1 MALQLLFLNFP
12 PKKENRLYCGYRIL
26 PSFFITMTNTILILL
41 VCSTVVTS
49 VVNAMKPAF
58 KKFSGKYT
66 VTVCTFISF
75 LLGVLASFSVAP
87 YLWYELN
94 DGIIVL
100 IWLALGTGSNLVYD
114 VWDIIKSTWDKIKWV
129 VNKE

>member
-1 MALQLLFLNFP
+1 
-12 PKKENRLYCGYRIL
+12 
-26 PSFFITMTNTILILL
+26 MTTTILILL
-41 VCSTVVTS
+41 VCSTVITS

-94 DGIIVL
+94 SWVLVL
-100 IWLALGTGSNLVYD
+100 IWLALGTGSNLIYD
-114 VWDIIKSTWDKIKWV
+114 IREIVKSAGDKIRGV
-129 VNKE
+129 VSGE